1 MISDV
6 VGLFRVQGG
15 HVTGW
20 GDKSLRM
27 LDHFQMGSNLV
38 RGFQP
43 SGFGPRDLTSGTTND
58 ALGGTL
64 YWGASLEVQTPL
76 YFLPKEVGIKVG
88 AFVDAGSL
96 WDYRG
101 PTTWNVTGETLTVAD
116 SSAVRSSAGISFI
129 WDSPLGPLRF
139 DLAYP
144 LTKESYDRTQ
154 IFKFSGGTKF

>member
-1 MISDV
+1 M
-6 VGLFRVQGG
+6 
-15 HVTGW
+15 
-20 GDKSLRM
+20 
-27 LDHFQMGSNLV
+27 

-58 ALGGTL
+58 SLGGTL

-116 SSAVRSSAGISFI
+116 SSCSSLVGGHQLYLGFAARSAA
-129 WDSPLGPLRF
+129 LRF
-139 DLAYP
+139 SLPAYEGKLRPHANLQIQRRHQVLTLAAV
-144 LTKESYDRTQ
+144 
-154 IFKFSGGTKF
+154 